1 MDQHCIRNAV
11 LWLTQGKRG
20 PPAPGLG
27 WTQDDL
33 AKASTVAKRTIAEF
47 ELGNRVPYDRTLRD
61 IREAFERAGIVF
73 LFEEKVGIGIT
84 GPTVDVDP
92 EPPGE

>member
-1 MDQHCIRNAV
+1 MVNARQTRAARA
-11 LWLTQGKRG
+11 W
-20 PPAPGLG
+20 LG

-61 IREAFERAGIVF
+61 IREAFERAGIAF
-73 LFEEKVGIGIT
+73 LFEEKVGIGFT
-84 GPTVDVDP
+84 GPTVDFDP
-92 EPPGE
+92 EPPSE

>member
-1 MDQHCIRNAV
+1 MVTARQTRAARA
-11 LWLTQGKRG
+11 W
-20 PPAPGLG
+20 LG

-33 AKASTVAKRTIAEF
+33 ARASTVAKRTIAEF

-61 IREAFERAGIVF
+61 IRDAFERAGVGF
-73 LFEEKVGIGIT
+73 LFEDKVGVGLT

-92 EPPGE
+92 MPPET

>member
-1 MDQHCIRNAV
+1 MVNARQTRAARA
-11 LWLTQGKRG
+11 W
-20 PPAPGLG
+20 LG

-73 LFEEKVGIGIT
+73 IFEEKAGTGFT

-92 EPPGE
+92 MPPTD